1 MDDPWD
7 DFAATEAGLVRL
19 ATKIIA
25 LALPTR
31 MAERETTANPLRDT
45 PYELAQRRAYR
56 AYSGLAGLPSTSR
69 YVWYAFHRVAVERF
83 RCEHS
88 L

>member
-31 MAERETTANPLRDT
+31 MAERETTANPLRG
-45 PYELAQRRAYR
+45 
-56 AYSGLAGLPSTSR
+56 YS
-69 YVWYAFHRVAVERF
+69 V
-83 RCEHS
+83 
-88 L
+88 

>member
-1 MDDPWD
+1 MNAGGKRSFEGARVTSRLHREGMDDPWD

-31 MAERETTANPLRDT
+31 MAERETTANPLRG
-45 PYELAQRRAYR
+45 
-56 AYSGLAGLPSTSR
+56 YS
-69 YVWYAFHRVAVERF
+69 V
-83 RCEHS
+83 
-88 L
+88 